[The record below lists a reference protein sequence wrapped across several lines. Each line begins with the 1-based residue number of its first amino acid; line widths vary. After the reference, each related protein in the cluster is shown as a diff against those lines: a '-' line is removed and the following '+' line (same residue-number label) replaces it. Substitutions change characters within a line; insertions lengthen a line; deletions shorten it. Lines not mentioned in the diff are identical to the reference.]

1 MAVVPA
7 GLEMDWG
14 CWTNSAGAGWGAQ
27 KSMTSGKGQVE
38 RDETAG
44 SEGMR
49 KGEGGWDGGL
59 LRTGWVPNTR
69 TWKNPPGVAQAPGD
83 DGRPHLY
90 PPQRQTQ
97 ERTPF

>member
-27 KSMTSGKGQVE
+27 KSMTSSKGQVE

-49 KGEGGWDGGL
+49 KGEEGVGRRSAKDGVGPQHAHL
-59 LRTGWVPNTR
+59 EKPSGCG
-69 TWKNPPGVAQAPGD
+69 PGS
-83 DGRPHLY
+83 R
-90 PPQRQTQ
+90 R
-97 ERTPF
+97 

>member
-27 KSMTSGKGQVE
+27 KSMTSSKGQVE
-38 RDETAG
+38 KDETAG

-49 KGEGGWDGGL
+49 KGEEAVGRRSAKDGVGPQHAHL
-59 LRTGWVPNTR
+59 ETSSGCG
-69 TWKNPPGVAQAPGD
+69 PGS
-83 DGRPHLY
+83 R
-90 PPQRQTQ
+90 R
-97 ERTPF
+97 

>member
-27 KSMTSGKGQVE
+27 KSMTSSKGQVE

-44 SEGMR
+44 REGMR
-49 KGEGGWDGGL
+49 KGEEGLGRRSAKDGVGTQHTHL
-59 LRTGWVPNTR
+59 EKPSGCG
-69 TWKNPPGVAQAPGD
+69 PGS
-83 DGRPHLY
+83 R
-90 PPQRQTQ
+90 R
-97 ERTPF
+97 